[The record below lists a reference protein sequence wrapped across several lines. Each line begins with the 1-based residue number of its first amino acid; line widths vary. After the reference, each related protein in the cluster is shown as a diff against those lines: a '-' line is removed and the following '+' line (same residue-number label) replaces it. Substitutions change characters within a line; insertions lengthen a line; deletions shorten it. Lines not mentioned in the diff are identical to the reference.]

1 MLENTLISKIPE
13 RINRLNE
20 LAHNIWWSWHP
31 RARDVFRILDY
42 PLWKASGH
50 NPVKQ
55 LNETTAE
62 KLQAAAEDS
71 AFLAVYDAVMAS
83 FDADM
88 QNPATWFAGRYQRDF
103 AGPIA
108 YFSMEFALHSSLPM
122 YAGGLG
128 ILAGDICKE
137 ASDLGLPLVGIGF
150 MYPQGYFHQHVDAE
164 GWQQEVY
171 QQLNFHE
178 APIQQVLSVQ
188 GQQSIAQVMLANRTL
203 ALGVWLV
210 KVGRVSIYLLD
221 TDVEGNSPEDRQLS
235 ARLYSADPELRIQQ
249 EIILG
254 IGGVRVLR
262 SLGIQPAIWHANEG
276 HSAFMGLERLREKI
290 SEGFTFEQALT
301 AIQSA
306 TVFTTHTP
314 VASGHDV
321 FSYGIIDK
329 YFTGYWPALGIKRD
343 KFLALGQ
350 PDHRGQSGF
359 NMTALALNTS
369 LQRNAVSRLH
379 EMETRKMWQS
389 AWPGVP
395 LEQVPITHITNGVHV
410 PTWISYDLVELF
422 DKYLGKDWVEKQDD
436 ANLWERLLDV
446 PDKEIWTIRRAL
458 KSRLIEVIMGRAQQR
473 WLDGE
478 VTAQQVLTMGALL
491 NPQALTIGFSRRF
504 TGYKRPALILHDPE
518 RLKKIVNDP
527 WRPVQIVFAGK
538 SHPADFS
545 GKYVLHNICTIAKDR
560 EFQGRIAYVEDY
572 DMHLAR
578 YLTHGV
584 DIWLNNPLRLQEAS
598 GTSGMKAGIN
608 GVPNLSVRDGW
619 WEEGYNGRN
628 GFAIGSNWESA
639 YSSEQDS
646 EDAESIYRLLE
657 EKVVPLYYQQDRT
670 GVPHEWVKLVKESI
684 VSIMPN
690 FSASRMVKE
699 YTEKLYLPLVRIGQL
714 PVPK

>member
-1 MLENTLISKIPE
+1 MLTSKIPE
-13 RINRLNE
+13 RLNRLNE

-42 PLWKASGH
+42 PLWRASGH

-62 KLQAAAEDS
+62 KLQAAAEDP
-71 AFLAVYDAVMAS
+71 AFLAVYDEVISS

-88 QNPATWFAGRYQRDF
+88 QNPATWFAGHYQKDF
-103 AGPIA
+103 PGPIA

-137 ASDLGLPLVGIGF
+137 ASDLGLPLVGVGF
-150 MYPQGYFHQHVDAE
+150 MYPQGYFHQHVNED
-164 GWQQEVY
+164 GWQQEIY

-178 APIQQVLSVQ
+178 APIQQVLSSQ
-188 GQQSIAQVMLANRTL
+188 GQRSIAQVMLANRAL
-203 ALGVWLV
+203 SLGVWLV

-221 TDVEGNSPEDRQLS
+221 TDVEGNTPEDRQIS

-262 SLGIQPAIWHANEG
+262 ALGIHPAVWHANEG

-290 SEGFTFEQALT
+290 SEGLTFEQAFS
-301 AIQSA
+301 AVQSA

-321 FSYGIIDK
+321 FSQGVIDK
-329 YFTGYWPALGIKRD
+329 YFADYWPSLGIERE

-395 LEQVPITHITNGVHV
+395 LEQVPITHVTNGVHV

-436 ANLWERLLDV
+436 VNFWKRLLDV

-458 KSRLIEVIMGRAQQR
+458 KSRLIEVIMGRAQQH

-518 RLKKIVNDP
+518 RLKKIVNNP

-572 DMHLAR
+572 DMYLAR

-584 DIWLNNPLRLQEAS
+584 DVWLNNPLRLQEAS

-608 GVPNLSVRDGW
+608 GVPNMSVRDGW
-619 WEEGYNGRN
+619 WEEGYNGSN
-628 GFAIGSNWESA
+628 GFAIGANWESA

-657 EKVVPLYYQQDRT
+657 EKVVPLYYQQDRS
-670 GVPHEWVKLVKESI
+670 GVPHEWVKMVKESI
-684 VSIMPN
+684 ISIMPN

-699 YTEKLYLPLVRIGQL
+699 YTEKLYLPLART
-714 PVPK
+714 K

>member
-1 MLENTLISKIPE
+1 MADHILTAKIPE
-13 RINRLNE
+13 RINRLSE
-20 LAHNIWWSWHP
+20 LAYNVWWSWHP

-42 PLWKASGH
+42 PLWKTSGH
-50 NPVKQ
+50 NPVQQ
-55 LNETTAE
+55 LNETSIE
-62 KLQAAAEDS
+62 KLQAAAMDP
-71 AFLAVYDAVMAS
+71 AFLAVYDDVIAS
-83 FDADM
+83 FDAEM
-88 QNPATWFAGRYQRDF
+88 QSPATWFGERYQKDF
-103 AGPIA
+103 PGPIA

-137 ASDLGLPLVGIGF
+137 ASDLGLPLIGVGF
-150 MYPQGYFHQHVDAE
+150 MYPQGYFHQHINEE
-164 GWQQEVY
+164 GWQQEIY
-171 QQLNFHE
+171 QRLDFNE
-178 APIQQVLSVQ
+178 APIRQVLSSG
-188 GQQSIAQVMLANRTL
+188 GQRSIAQVMLDNRTL
-203 ALGVWLV
+203 SLGVWLV

-221 TDVEGNSPEDRQLS
+221 TDIEGNSPEDRQLS

-262 SLGIQPAIWHANEG
+262 ALGIQPSVWHANEG
-276 HSAFMGLERLREKI
+276 HSSFMGLERLREKI
-290 SEGFTFEQALT
+290 LEGLTFERALT
-301 AIQSA
+301 AVKSA
-306 TVFTTHTP
+306 SVFTTHTP
-314 VASGHDV
+314 VPSGHDV
-321 FSYGIIDK
+321 FSLETMDK
-329 YFTGYWPALGIKRD
+329 YFNDFWPALGIDRD

-350 PDHRGQSGF
+350 TDHLSQSGF

-389 AWPGVP
+389 VWPGLP
-395 LEQVPITHITNGVHV
+395 LEQIPITHVTNGVHV

-422 DKYLGKDWVEKQDD
+422 DKYLGKVWVERQDD
-436 ANLWERLLDV
+436 RDFWKRLLDV
-446 PDKEIWTIRRAL
+446 PDKEIWTIHRAL

-491 NPQALTIGFSRRF
+491 NPQALTIGFARRF
-504 TGYKRPALILHDPE
+504 TGYKRPALILYDPE
-518 RLKKIVNDP
+518 RLKKIVNNP

-572 DMHLAR
+572 DMQLAR

-584 DIWLNNPLRLQEAS
+584 DVWLNNPLRLQEAS

-608 GVPNLSVRDGW
+608 GIPNLSVRDGW

-628 GFAIGSNWESA
+628 GFAIGVNWEAA
-639 YSSEQDS
+639 YSADQDS

-657 EKVVPLYYQQDRT
+657 EKIVPLYYQQDST
-670 GVPHEWVKLVKESI
+670 GVPHEWVKMLKESI
-684 VSIMPN
+684 ISVIPN
-690 FSASRMVKE
+690 FSACRMVKE
-699 YTEKLYLPLVRIGQL
+699 YAEKLYLPLVRG
-714 PVPK
+714 K